1 MIDKNSNLYHDRLDK
16 YNDHYKNLIIQHH
29 PILVFGRIVNSHS
42 GEAAAAAEGRDERGW
57 GKNKSV
63 RWWGRT

>member
-1 MIDKNSNLYHDRLDK
+1 MDK

-42 GEAAAAAEGRDERGW
+42 GEAAAAAAVEGRDERGW
-57 GKNKSV
+57 IRTREL
-63 RWWGRT
+63 RWGGEPNTV